1 MPNDTTPPATSGDI
15 NQPQDN
21 WEGRYAGLQKV
32 LAKRDTELIT
42 ATTELGRLQEEH
54 AKTLAELDTYRQ
66 RDVDASEE
74 EYARQQYET
83 LRARFG
89 DEESPRPVG
98 NNPQR
103 GNAPTGDDWL
113 STEPSA
119 YKARERSG
127 TGSGW
132 PI

>member
-1 MPNDTTPPATSGDI
+1 MPDNTTPPATSGD
-15 NQPQDN
+15 NQDASDN
-21 WEGRYAGLQKV
+21 WEARYRGLQKV
-32 LAKRDTELIT
+32 LAGRDTELT
-42 ATTELGRLQEEH
+42 AANASLGTLQEEH

-74 EYARQQYET
+74 ENARQQYET

-127 TGSGW
+127 TESGW